1 MEIKAKKDKT
11 IRQRYIIQS
20 KLFSDLF
27 YSLFDG
33 YDLQEKTPVYVL
45 KFHEEL
51 VSPQFVDFCIQSLQ
65 DYLYQPIKGLFE
77 LVDFEY
83 DGEEFYIFYKFQESS
98 LVSLELFLKKTQS
111 LPDSSKKRYKLL
123 LKISRILFDIEQ
135 KNLVFG
141 NFSLNNVFISENQ
154 EVVLGPA
161 KVNLV
166 CLEFFIS
173 NVDVFEGS
181 IFITPEFL
189 KDFNIS
195 VKTDIYGFGVLAY
208 YLVTLHWPYDNKQS
222 LVRLKNCFKKGPK
235 RCSSYNSK
243 ISDKLN
249 FFIMKSIQLDAKERW
264 HTFRTIIDVLEGKE
278 TIKTETIANQSRLSD
293 AFFSDLKIQRQFKF
307 GGIVSMFT
315 NLILI
320 FIFILVFYFA
330 YLSYFKTYEVVEIPN
345 LNEQSLAEAKVSLEL
360 LKLKPRIIKYN
371 FHPTVPEGQVIR
383 IDPPVGRSIKQGRSV
398 KLFISK
404 GRQEVVVPDFLSK
417 SKEEIYFILQGSNME
432 IEEMPPVFSVEVE
445 SGKVVSQVP
454 LPNQYMFDNG
464 KIQLVYSKG
473 SPVEI
478 NVLSELDDDY
488 KKISVKFMF
497 SDDYDVVD
505 FEVIEKINDDQFQ
518 ELYSGI
524 NYGGDLFF
532 EEYVVNVSSSI
543 VIKLNG
549 DEIYSNETTEED

>member
-1 MEIKAKKDKT
+1 M
-11 IRQRYIIQS
+11 
-20 KLFSDLF
+20 
-27 YSLFDG
+27 
-33 YDLQEKTPVYVL
+33 
-45 KFHEEL
+45 
-51 VSPQFVDFCIQSLQ
+51 
-65 DYLYQPIKGLFE
+65 
-77 LVDFEY
+77 
-83 DGEEFYIFYKFQESS
+83 
-98 LVSLELFLKKTQS
+98 
-111 LPDSSKKRYKLL
+111 
-123 LKISRILFDIEQ
+123 
-135 KNLVFG
+135 FG

-404 GRQEVVVPDFLSK
+404 GRQEVVVPDFLTK
-417 SKEEIYFILQGSNME
+417 STIILLDTPR
-432 IEEMPPVFSVEVE
+432 I
-445 SGKVVSQVP
+445 SG
-454 LPNQYMFDNG
+454 
-464 KIQLVYSKG
+464 
-473 SPVEI
+473 
-478 NVLSELDDDY
+478 
-488 KKISVKFMF
+488 
-497 SDDYDVVD
+497 
-505 FEVIEKINDDQFQ
+505 
-518 ELYSGI
+518 
-524 NYGGDLFF
+524 
-532 EEYVVNVSSSI
+532 
-543 VIKLNG
+543 
-549 DEIYSNETTEED
+549 

>member
-1 MEIKAKKDKT
+1 M
-11 IRQRYIIQS
+11 
-20 KLFSDLF
+20 
-27 YSLFDG
+27 
-33 YDLQEKTPVYVL
+33 
-45 KFHEEL
+45 
-51 VSPQFVDFCIQSLQ
+51 
-65 DYLYQPIKGLFE
+65 
-77 LVDFEY
+77 
-83 DGEEFYIFYKFQESS
+83 
-98 LVSLELFLKKTQS
+98 
-111 LPDSSKKRYKLL
+111 
-123 LKISRILFDIEQ
+123 
-135 KNLVFG
+135 FG